1 MREQRAGPLARLD
14 LDPADIAAVILGM
27 RAHAGGAWLVVSAR
41 EVLGAQM
48 PVARRT
54 ATRGGKATLV
64 AGRYGDDAMWPHA
77 PSALLVRD
85 STCDAGQEHSIPVR
99 ERQPERIC

>member
-1 MREQRAGPLARLD
+1 
-14 LDPADIAAVILGM
+14 
-27 RAHAGGAWLVVSAR
+27 
-41 EVLGAQM
+41 
-48 PVARRT
+48 
-54 ATRGGKATLV
+54 
-64 AGRYGDDAMWPHA
+64 MWPHA